1 MVGLTDESIQF
12 IQEFTDRR
20 FFPEKIT
27 PSPPPPAA
35 PSSSVLNSFPDLPTL
50 SNETLWPANI
60 NVHNKKEEEYLA
72 SLKKTRK
79 KKAIQPDLRSAALL
93 TDPKPKKTKKKEM
106 SLETALKELGIQKG
120 QKTCSC
126 QATRHGLLMV
136 APNCLNCGRI
146 RCIAEGVGPCA
157 DCKMPMISEEQEA
170 LLIAEAKQKRAAQPG
185 YVVDKEKILEKKRIE
200 KTKVMTIDSRSK
212 QVKVKN
218 IESSSSS
225 SEEEMAQEE
234 IVVLAKPAH
243 VRGVYAYNPLLKG
256 EKGPKFIRKK
266 QKKTKV
272 KTDQVNEK

>member
-1 MVGLTDESIQF
+1 
-12 IQEFTDRR
+12 
-20 FFPEKIT
+20 
-27 PSPPPPAA
+27 
-35 PSSSVLNSFPDLPTL
+35 
-50 SNETLWPANI
+50 
-60 NVHNKKEEEYLA
+60 
-72 SLKKTRK
+72 
-79 KKAIQPDLRSAALL
+79 
-93 TDPKPKKTKKKEM
+93 M
-106 SLETALKELGIQKG
+106 SLGTALKELGIQTG

-170 LLIAEAKQKRAAQPG
+170 LLIAEAKQKRAQPG
-185 YVVDKEKILEKKRIE
+185 YVVDKEKMLEKKRIE

-225 SEEEMAQEE
+225 EEDEEVVQEE
-234 IVVLAKPAH
+234 TVVLAKPAH

-266 QKKTKV
+266 QKKTQV
-272 KTDQVNEK
+272 KKDQVNEK